1 MSSKDPI
8 KGPFYYYFGDLLKAR
23 SQKYFKRIPKA
34 GGGYKYIY
42 KEHHQ
47 GGIGAQEH
55 MMEGAAFKLSFQG
68 QEGHFHIIKA
78 EGDRLIVKHDEL
90 HGPDHKGVEM
100 TKAEL
105 SALLMTEH
113 KPALEADAE
122 KKRAR
127 VDKMKRE
134 TPRHIGLKQAER
146 LAQEAEARAGVAPK
160 TPAQDTERP
169 NNFETMPK
177 SSARPAQN
185 AEAITAQLEA
195 NEPKLTELTE
205 LRSTL
210 KQASK
215 APPPR
220 RDKRANFDNDLFSS
234 LGPNQKLASEHG
246 FKLVKPTAEQERLIE
261 EQKAIFA
268 APADAKPKA
277 SPALLAIREQYLKAF
292 PDPRTAFKEIF
303 LKGAMLEPYQLKHT
317 QASRADINTEK
328 LSAWLIQEEGR
339 SKKRARVEALEASAA
354 YIDKMR
360 EIEIYAAEALENSTT
375 DAQRAEINE
384 IIQQAR
390 TKALNYLERL
400 TTGREDRRG
409 RTSGDNIKLF
419 IKEDLNITRK
429 LREARNRHLEESLK
443 EVERQEREIRDQNIE
458 LREQKDALEISA
470 RAKTPAPEPE
480 APATLDTERP
490 DNFETMPESENDY
503 TREGVALSRAARLE
517 LTRATGAA
525 MRSGDQEQVERLID
539 RRDRDNAHTSH
550 APLDEM
556 ISQWLSDGD
565 RRELPDGGRTVEQ
578 SGRLND
584 EMSTALAEA
593 VEAGALTAQTAPNGA
608 LVYTLPAERAGR
620 VLDTQLLITTKKG
633 AFTFNYAD
641 YSAPNASDDYP
652 PSAQAE
658 DLIKEEASIPPPKD
672 QARVS
677 AILDE
682 LQTLINKEPSLATD
696 PRIMALLGTPE
707 GQPEPKREG
716 REVTLFVTGIDG
728 LKAEQ
733 KAQYRLI
740 EAGDAIASHDPIA
753 FSKRRDYPEGVQE
766 RAYHSS
772 KSEQMKV
779 IRNGGAMFNPA
790 YLVNTNPDATNGP
803 PIITPEGHALGG
815 NSRVMSLQRVY
826 AQNPEAQKKYKAEL
840 KAQAESFGFSAADV
854 DALKQPML
862 VRVYD
867 PPSDEQKDLRQLVR
881 AMNESKTAG
890 MEGRTE
896 GRALASKLS
905 ENTLKTIKRVLN
917 NAPKDYSFNR
927 FLTKPSKGL
936 NELVGAL
943 FKDGIITAES
953 APKLLRVSDGTLN
966 PQGRDLMQK
975 ILVGHVVRND
985 LVLDNLDYQTYEN
998 LTVVLGK
1005 LAAHGLSEAQR
1016 SALEDAVTIYNEATS
1031 KEKLKARDSLA
1042 DRNEAM
1048 RFLLEDEQEMFT
1060 GASATGLDVQ
1070 AIKDRVLTNPLARG
1084 FLQMMTLAPSS
1095 RKLDA
1100 AFDLFIEL
1108 TEKKEQVDMFAAGP
1122 MDFEPAINQIIKEL
1136 ASKEKLDIQP
1146 YGMKK
1151 SIRARRG
1158 GFFSQLTA
1166 RGF

>member
-1 MSSKDPI
+1 MS
-8 KGPFYYYFGDLLKAR
+8 FTDLLKGR
-23 SQKYFKRIPKA
+23 SQKYIKRIPKA
-34 GGGYKYIY
+34 GGGYKYVY

-47 GGIGAQEH
+47 GGVGAQEH
-55 MMEGAAFKLSFQG
+55 MAEGAAFKLTFQG

-90 HGPDHKGVEM
+90 HGPDHKGVEL

-105 SALLMTEH
+105 SALLMAEH
-113 KPALEADAE
+113 KPALEADAQ

-127 VDKMKRE
+127 VNKMKRE

-146 LAQEAEARAGVAPK
+146 LAQEAEARAGMEPK
-160 TPAQDTERP
+160 TPAQ
-169 NNFETMPK
+169 
-177 SSARPAQN
+177 
-185 AEAITAQLEA
+185 
-195 NEPKLTELTE
+195 
-205 LRSTL
+205 
-210 KQASK
+210 
-215 APPPR
+215 
-220 RDKRANFDNDLFSS
+220 
-234 LGPNQKLASEHG
+234 
-246 FKLVKPTAEQERLIE
+246 
-261 EQKAIFA
+261 
-268 APADAKPKA
+268 
-277 SPALLAIREQYLKAF
+277 
-292 PDPRTAFKEIF
+292 
-303 LKGAMLEPYQLKHT
+303 
-317 QASRADINTEK
+317 
-328 LSAWLIQEEGR
+328 
-339 SKKRARVEALEASAA
+339 
-354 YIDKMR
+354 
-360 EIEIYAAEALENSTT
+360 
-375 DAQRAEINE
+375 
-384 IIQQAR
+384 
-390 TKALNYLERL
+390 
-400 TTGREDRRG
+400 
-409 RTSGDNIKLF
+409 
-419 IKEDLNITRK
+419 
-429 LREARNRHLEESLK
+429 
-443 EVERQEREIRDQNIE
+443 
-458 LREQKDALEISA
+458 
-470 RAKTPAPEPE
+470 
-480 APATLDTERP
+480 DTERP
-490 DNFETMPESENDY
+490 DNFETMPESESDY

-525 MRSGDQEQVERLID
+525 MRSGDQEQIKRLID
-539 RRDRDNAHTSH
+539 RRDRDNTHTSH
-550 APLDEM
+550 APLDEI
-556 ISQWLSDGD
+556 ISQWLSDGE

-578 SGRLND
+578 SGRLDD
-584 EMSTALAEA
+584 EMSTALNEA

-608 LVYTLPAERAGR
+608 TVYTLPPERAGR
-620 VLDTQLLITTKKG
+620 VLDTQFMITTNKG
-633 AFTFNYAD
+633 AYTFNYAD
-641 YSAPNASDDYP
+641 YTAPNASDDYP

-658 DLIKEEASIPPPKD
+658 DLISEEASIPPPKD

-716 REVTLFVTGIDG
+716 REATLFITGIDG

-840 KAQAESFGFSAADV
+840 KAQAESFGFNAADV

-1070 AIKDRVLTNPLARG
+1070 AIKDRVLANPLARG

-1151 SIRARRG
+1151 SLRLRARRG
-1158 GFFSQLTA
+1158 GLFSQLIT